1 MLEAGESFAVP
12 PTATAPT
19 LTTAKAEALR
29 ITVGTATA
37 PPVGPAATRVSNVS
51 LLGPALLKGPAARRR
66 RPGHRR
72 ATAPG
77 RSPGA
82 APGRAGANPRGEQQR
97 RARRPDPMI
106 ARSIQALVSGRG
118 PSSPPTPIPTGFA
131 MRLPLF
137 ALSAT
142 ALALTAAPAAA
153 QRQTTPEQRIDRLE
167 KQVRQMSRQVFPKGQ
182 PADTAGFSDEP
193 AASLTQANQ
202 LSARLDAIESQ
213 MAQVVR
219 ASEENGNR
227 LATMEAELAR
237 LRADQDRRLRAIETG
252 SGDGPATAS
261 DTDQPVE
268 SDEPPPAPRPR
279 TETPRSTSAAAID
292 GAEAAYDAGFRLWEA
307 KKYDS
312 AIAALRKMIAAY
324 PDHRR
329 VSWANNLI
337 GRAWLDKGQYRTA
350 AEVLLANYRANKAGE
365 RAPDSLYYLGQASMK
380 LGQPTQ
386 ACKAYAELENEYGSN
401 IRPALRTLL
410 PAARAEAKCR

>member
-1 MLEAGESFAVP
+1 
-12 PTATAPT
+12 
-19 LTTAKAEALR
+19 
-29 ITVGTATA
+29 
-37 PPVGPAATRVSNVS
+37 
-51 LLGPALLKGPAARRR
+51 
-66 RPGHRR
+66 
-72 ATAPG
+72 
-77 RSPGA
+77 
-82 APGRAGANPRGEQQR
+82 
-97 RARRPDPMI
+97 
-106 ARSIQALVSGRG
+106 
-118 PSSPPTPIPTGFA
+118 

>member
-1 MLEAGESFAVP
+1 
-12 PTATAPT
+12 
-19 LTTAKAEALR
+19 
-29 ITVGTATA
+29 
-37 PPVGPAATRVSNVS
+37 
-51 LLGPALLKGPAARRR
+51 
-66 RPGHRR
+66 
-72 ATAPG
+72 
-77 RSPGA
+77 
-82 APGRAGANPRGEQQR
+82 
-97 RARRPDPMI
+97 
-106 ARSIQALVSGRG
+106 
-118 PSSPPTPIPTGFA
+118 
-131 MRLPLF
+131 MRLPLL
-137 ALSAT
+137 AASAIS
-142 ALALTAAPAAA
+142 LALFSVAPAAA
-153 QRQTTPEQRIDRLE
+153 QRQTTHEQRIDRLE

-202 LSARLDAIESQ
+202 LSARLDSIEGQ
-213 MAQVVR
+213 VAQIVR

-252 SGDGPATAS
+252 SGDGPVAAAG
-261 DTDQPVE
+261 DADPAVE
-268 SDEPPPAPRPR
+268 ADNRPPPSRPR
-279 TETPRSTSAAAID
+279 VDTPRAATEASLD

-337 GRAWLDKGQYRTA
+337 GRSWLDKGQYRTA
-350 AEVLLANYRANKAGE
+350 AEVLLANYRGNKAGE

-386 ACKAYAELENEYGSN
+386 ACKAYAELENQYGAN

-410 PAARAEAKCR
+410 PAARAEAGCK